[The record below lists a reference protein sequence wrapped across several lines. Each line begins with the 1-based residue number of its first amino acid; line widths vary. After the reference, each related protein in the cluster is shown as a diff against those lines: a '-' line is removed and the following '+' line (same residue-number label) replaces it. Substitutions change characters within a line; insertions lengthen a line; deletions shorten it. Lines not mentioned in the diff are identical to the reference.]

1 MDNAIQSILKEF
13 SLVILDGAFST
24 ELERRGCNINDEL
37 WSAKILMEQPD
48 MIGKV
53 HADYFAAG
61 ADVAITASYQATIE
75 GFMRRGMTKE
85 EALSLIR
92 LSVDIA
98 KKERDEFWEHS
109 ENRKNRPKPVVAA
122 SVGPYGAFLADGSEY
137 RGHYKID
144 ESELRDFHA
153 PRLKALIE
161 AKPDILACETLPC
174 LAEAKAIV
182 AVLQGYP
189 HMSAWISFSAKD
201 EEHISNGE
209 KILDC
214 AAWLDQQDQIAA
226 IGINC
231 TAPQYVKSLIEII
244 RSQTNKPILVYP
256 NSGEQYDAATK
267 DWHGASAENSFA
279 DYTKQWYKAGAR
291 AIGGCCRT
299 TPDDIRAIAKWARSK

>member
-13 SLVILDGAFST
+13 PLVILDGAFST

-189 HMSAWISFSAKD
+189 HMSAWISFSATD

-299 TPDDIRAIAKWARSK
+299 TPDDIRAIAKWARNK

>member
-13 SLVILDGAFST
+13 PLVILDGAFST
-24 ELERRGCNINDEL
+24 ELERRGCDINDEL

-75 GFMRRGMTKE
+75 GFMRRGMTQE
-85 EALSLIR
+85 EALALIR

-98 KKERDEFWEHS
+98 KKERDEFWAYA
-109 ENRKNRPKPVVAA
+109 ENRTNRPKPVVAA

-137 RGHYKID
+137 RGHYKIG

-161 AKPDILACETLPC
+161 AQPDILACETLPC

-182 AVLQGYP
+182 AVLQAYKD
-189 HMSAWISFSAKD
+189 MSAWISFSAKD
-201 EEHISNGE
+201 EEHISSGE

-214 AAWLDQQDQIAA
+214 AAWLDQQNQVAA

-256 NSGEQYDAATK
+256 NSGEQYDATTK
-267 DWHGASAENSFA
+267 DWHGVSAENSFA

-299 TPDDIRAIAKWARSK
+299 TPDDIRAIAKWARNK